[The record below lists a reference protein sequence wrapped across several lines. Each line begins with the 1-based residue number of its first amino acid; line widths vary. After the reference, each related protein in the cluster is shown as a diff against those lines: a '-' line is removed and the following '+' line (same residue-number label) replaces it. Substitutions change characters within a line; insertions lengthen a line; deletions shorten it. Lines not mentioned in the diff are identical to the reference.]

1 MFVNAII
8 KTSSSLIYFKVSFAM
23 KYLCAP
29 IFIARSVYKE
39 WRAPGHIMV
48 VFMEPVPVEFQFS
61 ASDGWKN
68 YCLVSH
74 KQGIKNAN
82 WNWFS
87 KNKCL
92 HAGFSCLC
100 NMFSDF
106 SV

>member
-48 VFMEPVPVEFQFS
+48 VLMEPVPVEFQFS

-68 YCLVSH
+68 NLLSGQSQARNEQGEELV
-74 KQGIKNAN
+74 
-82 WNWFS
+82 
-87 KNKCL
+87 
-92 HAGFSCLC
+92 
-100 NMFSDF
+100 
-106 SV
+106 